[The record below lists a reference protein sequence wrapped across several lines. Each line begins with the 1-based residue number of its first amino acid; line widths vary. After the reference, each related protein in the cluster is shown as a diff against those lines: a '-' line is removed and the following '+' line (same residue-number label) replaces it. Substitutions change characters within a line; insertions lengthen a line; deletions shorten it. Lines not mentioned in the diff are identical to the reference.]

1 MICRTQTIPYY
12 SLNATLFRFEP
23 IVICIFPSFFSCYF
37 SRNQNGKGSS
47 YGLLFSHVETI
58 LVMVSKESLAVSGI
72 SQRVL
77 KGLSGLVYI
86 LCLFLLAEKIM
97 IGVEK
102 FRWYF
107 LIVGRKNSSA
117 CKIFLVVISLSYQPP
132 TTDAHWRL
140 IPTRQKN
147 VMDQNR

>member
-1 MICRTQTIPYY
+1 M
-12 SLNATLFRFEP
+12 
-23 IVICIFPSFFSCYF
+23 ICIFPSFFSCYF

-117 CKIFLVVISLSYQPP
+117 CKIFLFVISLSYKPP
-132 TTDAHWRL
+132 TTDAH
-140 IPTRQKN
+140 
-147 VMDQNR
+147 